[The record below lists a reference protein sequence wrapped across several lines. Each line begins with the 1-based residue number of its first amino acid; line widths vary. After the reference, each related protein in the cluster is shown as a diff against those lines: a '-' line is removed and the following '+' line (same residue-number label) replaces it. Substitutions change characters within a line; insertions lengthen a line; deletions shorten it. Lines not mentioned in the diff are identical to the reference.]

1 MYYRNIALMT
11 VFTYSAS
18 AFAHEGHG
26 ISGAQHWHA
35 TDSWGLVAMALVIAV
50 AAWLGRGGK

>member
-1 MYYRNIALMT
+1 MHRHLIAQLST
-11 VFTYSAS
+11 VTLTLP

-26 ISGAQHWHA
+26 LSGAQHWHA
-35 TDSWGLVAMALVIAV
+35 TDSWGLLALALAIAA